1 MKRAAKKVRGIYE
14 KVPGS
19 DAWWIHYTDADGRR
33 RREIAGTKGNAI
45 DLLAKRQSAALTGKK
60 LPEKLRAKPITFR
73 EIAASALEYSRQEK
87 RSHRNDVT
95 RMAPLLEKF
104 GNQPAENILSEDFEN
119 WLSAQAEEREWAV
132 ATRNRYI
139 ALLKLTYRL
148 AEKNRKVKV
157 NPARLLRMAKENN
170 ERIRFLNQYKP
181 LPTRINYL
189 QDCQSEDDRLRAVIR
204 TEYPEHLPE
213 FEIALATGMR
223 RSEMYSATWPN
234 VDLKHH
240 VLTVPWSKHGETR
253 YVTLNST
260 ATAMLE
266 FLQAKAGDGEYVF
279 LSMRTNEPLKGN
291 RHWFEDAVEQAGG
304 RDFTWHCL
312 RHSFGSRLAAHGVDL
327 RRIQLLMGHKDIKM
341 TARYVHL
348 SQPDLLADVE
358 QLAGSGDESLTAKA
372 AIKKGAGDVSGGRTA
387 TRTATAPET
396 ALSSGS
402 LTVQ

>member
-1 MKRAAKKVRGIYE
+1 
-14 KVPGS
+14 
-19 DAWWIHYTDADGRR
+19 
-33 RREIAGTKGNAI
+33 
-45 DLLAKRQSAALTGKK
+45 
-60 LPEKLRAKPITFR
+60 
-73 EIAASALEYSRQEK
+73 
-87 RSHRNDVT
+87 
-95 RMAPLLEKF
+95 
-104 GNQPAENILSEDFEN
+104 
-119 WLSAQAEEREWAV
+119 
-132 ATRNRYI
+132 
-139 ALLKLTYRL
+139 
-148 AEKNRKVKV
+148 
-157 NPARLLRMAKENN
+157 
-170 ERIRFLNQYKP
+170 
-181 LPTRINYL
+181 
-189 QDCQSEDDRLRAVIR
+189 
-204 TEYPEHLPE
+204 
-213 FEIALATGMR
+213 
-223 RSEMYSATWPN
+223 
-234 VDLKHH
+234 
-240 VLTVPWSKHGETR
+240 
-253 YVTLNST
+253 
-260 ATAMLE
+260 MLE

-291 RHWFEDAVEQAGG
+291 RHWFEDAVEQAGV